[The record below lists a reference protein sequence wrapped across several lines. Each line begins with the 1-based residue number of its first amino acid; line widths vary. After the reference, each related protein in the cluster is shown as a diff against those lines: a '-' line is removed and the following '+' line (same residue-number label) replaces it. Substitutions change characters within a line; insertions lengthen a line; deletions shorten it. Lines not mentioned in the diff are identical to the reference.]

1 MLDKFIII
9 IIIIRCREP
18 IKMAVARQ
26 FGLLLWKNYKL
37 QRRKKL
43 LTLLEIGLP
52 AFLSIIFIF
61 IRRRVVATDVTSPTQ
76 WGAFSL
82 DALPQSLC
90 PSPPCFGQTWKLFYS
105 PDVAVT
111 RSIMGNVKHQL
122 NSRRSSISGEGFIRT
137 W

>member
-1 MLDKFIII
+1 
-9 IIIIRCREP
+9 
-18 IKMAVARQ
+18 MAVARQ

-43 LTLLEIGLP
+43 LTLLQIGLP

-82 DALPQSLC
+82 EKTC
-90 PSPPCFGQTWKLFYS
+90 NFWK
-105 PDVAVT
+105 
-111 RSIMGNVKHQL
+111 K
-122 NSRRSSISGEGFIRT
+122 
-137 W
+137 